1 MYEFLLKTIIMKNTE
16 VQTSP
21 MHASVPNCYV
31 VIHML
36 VMLNATKYVII
47 TDGARMSRR
56 ARDRL
61 RSWGSV
67 SSTGIP
73 DEVVVVLNR
82 EVVRRKAMLDLR
94 FCWERRWGGGEK
106 KYVYVCDRCGMC
118 VCGGCA
124 T

>member
-1 MYEFLLKTIIMKNTE
+1 MKNTE

-47 TDGARMSRR
+47 TDVTAR
-56 ARDRL
+56 
-61 RSWGSV
+61 
-67 SSTGIP
+67 
-73 DEVVVVLNR
+73 LNLKEPHVEGFLPVIR
-82 EVVRRKAMLDLR
+82 
-94 FCWERRWGGGEK
+94 
-106 KYVYVCDRCGMC
+106 
-118 VCGGCA
+118 